1 MHKTFLK
8 KTQSLINNHGERLIF
23 MGRYQNP
30 FFLMTLKSEAVIT
43 LCDVENEN
51 AETP

>member
-1 MHKTFLK
+1 MGKDLYLWAGIKT
-8 KTQSLINNHGERLIF
+8 R
-23 MGRYQNP
+23 